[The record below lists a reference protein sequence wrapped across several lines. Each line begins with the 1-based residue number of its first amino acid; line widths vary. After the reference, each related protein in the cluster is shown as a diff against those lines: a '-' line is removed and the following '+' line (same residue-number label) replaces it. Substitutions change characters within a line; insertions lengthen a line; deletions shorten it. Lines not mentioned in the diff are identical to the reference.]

1 MPSTTSRTARCG
13 WRSARRRCRR
23 TTSSPRRSSIRRRG
37 FYNFGVRYLD
47 PRFSKWMTAD
57 PALGGYLSANKLA
70 PATLALYTYGL
81 HNPAKFNDPSGAL
94 PDDPNNTASQ
104 STYLALGQWP
114 RLYKQVLASNNVRLK
129 DLEDAAIEGR
139 LKDIGSFPGKN
150 LWGMIG
156 EALEADRI
164 MATGQSRSGFTVIE
178 NLKDLAPLP
187 KDKIPDV
194 IGEKLPD
201 LFVTTTYG
209 PNTTVSWRAV
219 IGPTTGG
226 QIGTELMSTPGKAGV
241 VTGIIEV
248 TLATNPYLDEKA
260 RVVVCGAGSS
270 PCVLFFQGGTIG
282 GDGGDVFRKGSPRH
296 GAWGHGLK

>member
-1 MPSTTSRTARCG
+1 MVTNEKSQLVDAIHYFPYGEVWLEERPSSLPADYFFTAKEFDPE
-13 WRSARRRCRR
+13 
-23 TTSSPRRSSIRRRG
+23 TG

-150 LWGMIG
+150 FWGMIG

-164 MATGQSRSGFTVIE
+164 MATGQSRSAARSTRRVGDSAGGCPVAMCQAR
-178 NLKDLAPLP
+178 LWSLDA
-187 KDKIPDV
+187 
-194 IGEKLPD
+194 IGLC
-201 LFVTTTYG
+201 T
-209 PNTTVSWRAV
+209 
-219 IGPTTGG
+219 
-226 QIGTELMSTPGKAGV
+226 
-241 VTGIIEV
+241 
-248 TLATNPYLDEKA
+248 
-260 RVVVCGAGSS
+260 SS
-270 PCVLFFQGGTIG
+270 N
-282 GDGGDVFRKGSPRH
+282 
-296 GAWGHGLK
+296 